1 MRVASVLIAVA
12 SSRGLR
18 RDVDN
23 TINSGQGA
31 DMGTGTGTDMDD
43 EQSVGV
49 WIPIHPE
56 EGRTYFYSPSKG
68 ISVYTLPRGA
78 AIAAVQ
84 TVGQNATENISYPP
98 TLVPLDQRLSC
109 LPHCLWNC
117 TKPVCEQACKPI
129 CPVPACETRCPKL
142 GTKAYD
148 GCKVKCGQPNCAMFC
163 PEQEVCPNGTKVM
176 GCPKCSTKCDKPKCV
191 VDCAHADTGCK
202 TVCPDPVCDWDCHK
216 PKDCPKPEC
225 KMVCEQPPDC
235 LHGQLGVPVPMQ
247 DGWEKTAVSSA
258 HRESTRWETGEW
270 TACSTKCGEGSQH
283 RSVACNSGHDEDCN
297 LRRKPLATRTCE
309 DFRGCEYTIG
319 EWSPCSNRCG
329 PGHKTRE
336 VSCDGPKCLQDKP
349 ATEEKCVGHQ
359 ESCDACLV
367 TIWGGKTFEGWEHS
381 FGPGDYTSVELEY
394 RGLKCDDIS
403 SLEVFGDYCEMKAYE
418 YGDFNVEHSGWTAKF
433 GHGKYD
439 VAGLEAAGA
448 KNNDISSFKVYR
460 LNKAAVD
467 GAAASRAA
475 AKDAASSAANN
486 ANQAAASAKQ
496 VNAQANAEA
505 NIAAGTAANA
515 SSSAQHG
522 LDNINATLPRA
533 GYGVPS
539 IPNLPRLRAGG
550 GAASVAV
557 VLGAVVVGMLA

>member
-1 MRVASVLIAVA
+1 
-12 SSRGLR
+12 
-18 RDVDN
+18 
-23 TINSGQGA
+23 
-31 DMGTGTGTDMDD
+31 
-43 EQSVGV
+43 VGV
-49 WIPIHPE
+49 WIPIHPDG
-56 EGRTYFYSPSKG
+56 GRTYFYSPSKG

-84 TVGQNATENISYPP
+84 TATQNNTNTSDNITHYP
-98 TLVPLDQRLSC
+98 TIVPLDQRLSC
-109 LPHCLWNC
+109 LPHCTWNC
-117 TKPVCEQACKPI
+117 TQPVCEQACKPN

-176 GCPKCSTKCDKPKCV
+176 GCPKCSTRCDKPKCV

-202 TVCPDPVCDWDCHK
+202 TVCPDPVCDWDCRK

-225 KMVCEQPPDC
+225 KMVCEKPPDC
-235 LHGQLGVPVPMQ
+235 LNGQLGVPVPMQ

-270 TACSTKCGEGSQH
+270 TVCSTKCGEGSQH
-283 RSVACNSGHDEDCN
+283 RSVTCNSGHDEDCSM
-297 LRRKPLATRTCE
+297 RRKPVSARPCE
-309 DFRGCEYTIG
+309 DFRGCEYTVG
-319 EWSPCSNRCG
+319 EWTPCSNRCG

-336 VSCDGPKCLQDKP
+336 VSCDGPKCLQEKP

-359 ESCDACLV
+359 EACDACLV

-418 YGDFNVEHSGWTAKF
+418 YGDFNNEHSGWTAKF
-433 GHGKYD
+433 RHGKYD

-460 LNKAAVD
+460 LNKAVTDAVT
-467 GAAASRAA
+467 GASAAATGAASAAASTASQANTQAA
-475 AKDAASSAANN
+475 TTANAASKSASDAAS
-486 ANQAAASAKQ
+486 QARNGNMTS
-496 VNAQANAEA
+496 
-505 NIAAGTAANA
+505 G
-515 SSSAQHG
+515 
-522 LDNINATLPRA
+522 LPRA

-539 IPNLPRLRAGG
+539 IPNLPRLRAGA
-550 GAASVAV
+550 GATSLVVALAVAV
-557 VLGAVVVGMLA
+557 GGMLV